1 VILCLLSLAVAWE
14 APAAA
19 SNVKRDEEIVFFPG
33 LGWRAPGAK
42 AWQLEVRGCVYEPE
56 SRRLGLGL
64 LRRALELKGV
74 DLEEAEARTLT
85 TRARGFMVDH
95 EGGRRVVISIGSKT
109 FNLGKCGED
118 GAFERILEVQDAV
131 VRAAS
136 TPTTLRFSAV
146 LPKGDARVFEGELVL
161 VPESGLL
168 VVSDIDDTIKVT
180 GVADHK
186 TLLRRTFLE
195 PMEPVAGMAD
205 LYRRWADERQARFCY
220 LSGSPWQLFLPL
232 SDFRRRSGFPPGGF
246 YLRRL
251 RWTDASAL
259 DVLTTPKPHKEEVLE
274 RLMQRFPQHRF
285 ILVGDSGEQ
294 DPEIYAGMAARHR
307 HQVEAILI
315 RDVTGEGGDSERY
328 QALRSGLRAG
338 QFQVFTNPGGIVLP
352 GKGGV
357 KP

>member
-1 VILCLLSLAVAWE
+1 
-14 APAAA
+14 
-19 SNVKRDEEIVFFPG
+19 
-33 LGWRAPGAK
+33 
-42 AWQLEVRGCVYEPE
+42 
-56 SRRLGLGL
+56 
-64 LRRALELKGV
+64 
-74 DLEEAEARTLT
+74 
-85 TRARGFMVDH
+85 
-95 EGGRRVVISIGSKT
+95 
-109 FNLGKCGED
+109 
-118 GAFERILEVQDAV
+118 
-131 VRAAS
+131 
-136 TPTTLRFSAV
+136 
-146 LPKGDARVFEGELVL
+146 
-161 VPESGLL
+161 
-168 VVSDIDDTIKVT
+168 
-180 GVADHK
+180 
-186 TLLRRTFLE
+186 
-195 PMEPVAGMAD
+195 
-205 LYRRWADERQARFCY
+205 
-220 LSGSPWQLFLPL
+220 LFLPL